1 MKPYITAEEVI
12 EKQGENQ
19 RTYRFLTTENG
30 CVNGCASGTTIYANT
45 EFSNIVKSISANNKA
60 FDEST
65 FSSVVLNA
73 FMRTHISL
81 NSFESVFTC
90 ADRCFLF
97 FRLREEKGQSS
108 RKQG

>member
-45 EFSNIVKSISANNKA
+45 EFSDHPGAHDDQEGFYVLEGEGLDRKS
-60 FDEST
+60 T
-65 FSSVVLNA
+65 
-73 FMRTHISL
+73 RL
-81 NSFESVFTC
+81 NSSHSS
-90 ADRCFLF
+90 
-97 FRLREEKGQSS
+97 QSRMPS
-108 RKQG
+108 SA

>member
-45 EFSNIVKSISANNKA
+45 EF
-60 FDEST
+60 
-65 FSSVVLNA
+65 
-73 FMRTHISL
+73 
-81 NSFESVFTC
+81 
-90 ADRCFLF
+90 
-97 FRLREEKGQSS
+97 FRPSGCT
-108 RKQG
+108 